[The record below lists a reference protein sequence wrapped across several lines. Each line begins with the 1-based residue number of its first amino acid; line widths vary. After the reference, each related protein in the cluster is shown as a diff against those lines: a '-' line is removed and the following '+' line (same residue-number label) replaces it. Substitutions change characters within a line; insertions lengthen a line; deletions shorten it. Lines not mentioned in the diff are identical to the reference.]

1 MLPYRQ
7 PAGLLTRKSSRA
19 IVFPAFASD
28 CLSDTE
34 SALVT
39 YSDEIVQAF
48 HLFPYYPFHSKEQTA
63 PIPYSI
69 RLHYITSPMAM
80 QYPFFKKTTVPR
92 KGATARSDIAYF
104 SSQSLIWLAFS

>member
-80 QYPFFKKTTVPR
+80 QYPFLKKQRP
-92 KGATARSDIAYF
+92 TAPA
-104 SSQSLIWLAFS
+104 